1 MKLVPSGGTPQGE
14 TALDRVVAALSTEEA
29 RIELLSYATKV
40 AEPMPPESSSW
51 YVVGAVVQVNAA
63 QRLSLVTLSD
73 QVKTG
78 NTTLTSLS
86 KVAAALPRLATFS
99 TAVAGLAV
107 VTALTL
113 VLTGW
118 RGGYGTGWDA
128 ANHQTLIGYSAY
140 ACRALA
146 NVRHELR
153 LHRAEVQA
161 LDRERTRRGC

>member
-1 MKLVPSGGTPQGE
+1 MKLVASGGTPQGE
-14 TALDRVVAALSTEEA
+14 TALDRVIAALSSEEA

-40 AEPMPPESSSW
+40 AEPMPPDATSW

-78 NTTLTSLS
+78 STILS
-86 KVAAALPRLATFS
+86 GLHQVAAALPRLATFS
-99 TAVAGLAV
+99 TAFAALAV
-107 VTALTL
+107 VAALTL
-113 VLTGW
+113 ALAGW
-118 RGGYGTGWDA
+118 RGGFGTGWDA
-128 ANHQTLIGYSAY
+128 ANHQTLMGYNAY

-153 LHRAEVQA
+153 IRRADVQA

>member
-1 MKLVPSGGTPQGE
+1 VKLVPSGGTPQGE
-14 TALDRVVAALSTEEA
+14 TALDRVVASLSPEA
-29 RIELLSYATKV
+29 RLELLSYATKV

-51 YVVGAVVQVNAA
+51 YVVGAAVQVNAA

-78 NTTLTSLS
+78 SAILSGLS

-128 ANHQTLIGYSAY
+128 ANHQTLI
-140 ACRALA
+140 
-146 NVRHELR
+146 
-153 LHRAEVQA
+153 
-161 LDRERTRRGC
+161 

>member
-1 MKLVPSGGTPQGE
+1 
-14 TALDRVVAALSTEEA
+14 
-29 RIELLSYATKV
+29 
-40 AEPMPPESSSW
+40 MPPESSSW

-78 NTTLTSLS
+78 STILSGLS
-86 KVAAALPRLATFS
+86 KVAAALPRLATFA
-99 TAVAGLAV
+99 TAFAALAV
-107 VTALTL
+107 VAALAIAT
-113 VLTGW
+113 TGW
-118 RGGYGTGWDA
+118 QQGYGAGWDA

-153 LHRAEVQA
+153 LRRADVQA

>member
-1 MKLVPSGGTPQGE
+1 MKLLPSGGTPQGE
-14 TALDRVVAALSTEEA
+14 TALDRVVAALSPEA
-29 RIELLSYATKV
+29 RLELLSYATKV

-78 NTTLTSLS
+78 STILSGLS
-86 KVAAALPRLATFS
+86 KVAAALSRLATFS
-99 TAVAGLAV
+99 TAFAALAV
-107 VTALTL
+107 VAALTL
-113 VLTGW
+113 VLAGW

-128 ANHQTLIGYSAY
+128 ANHQTLMGYSAY

-153 LHRAEVQA
+153 IHRADVQA